1 MISARPCIKIL
12 CARNNTTYISVRD
25 SNDCQGAEG
34 TLRPKKMGRT
44 YDVKNAETL
53 MALIFLLDGYR
64 IHHYEEIGW
73 VDKVV
78 KAGDLGLSFRKDWK
92 DVRKILVR
100 MATVPPSL
108 IHLMKWAVIQRS
120 LQLTR
125 LITSTFTLIIIG
137 ASLFF
142 LWGRNPAGTSWIMLI
157 LQYIGIPL
165 FVILIVTFFGPII
178 IARKIDSELS
188 KFREKHPE
196 RFRESTSLLR
206 VIVQKLIDSLAHHA
220 RSSKVKTPDYQ
231 KIPRDPLVSVDSAFR
246 GFINRIFRRK
256 TPKKN
261 EYSFELFKVDYKGIR
276 IIKKPRRLRKHY
288 IVAPERI

>member
-1 MISARPCIKIL
+1 MR
-12 CARNNTTYISVRD
+12 
-25 SNDCQGAEG
+25 Q
-34 TLRPKKMGRT
+34 KKTAWT

-53 MALIFLLDGYR
+53 MGLIFLLDGYR

-92 DVRKILVR
+92 DIRKILVR

-108 IHLMKWAVIQRS
+108 LYLMKWAIIQRS
-120 LQLTR
+120 LQLIR
-125 LITSTFTLIIIG
+125 LIASTFTLIIIG
-137 ASLFF
+137 ASMFF
-142 LWGRNPAGTSWIMLI
+142 LWGRNPVGTSWIMLI

-178 IARKIDSELS
+178 IARKIDSKLS

-196 RFRESTSLLR
+196 RFRESASLLR
-206 VIVQKLIDSLAHHA
+206 VTVQKLIDSLAYHA
-220 RSSKVKTPDYQ
+220 RSSKVKTPDHQ
-231 KIPRDPLVSVDSAFR
+231 RIPRDPLVSLDSAFR

-256 TPKKN
+256 RPKKN

-276 IIKKPRRLRKHY
+276 IIKEPSRLRKHY
-288 IVAPERI
+288 IVAPEGI